1 MTNYM
6 EWLANGLPFAYC
18 SMWLG
23 PSARLQVLGPRSRLD
38 IIRTMV
44 HSCYRYVTR
53 RLAGNKSRSAPGWYV
68 QDPGSRKLR
77 GPYEDELAAA
87 TSIAKTLRV
96 KMADLLRTP
105 APRSKV
111 LGFILDGHEAV
122 CKYKFVTK
130 RVLRGKTYW
139 VGQPTKGKQK
149 MFTESLQAAKWTAK
163 QRKITVK
170 AMLKK

>member
-1 MTNYM
+1 
-6 EWLANGLPFAYC
+6 
-18 SMWLG
+18 MWLG

-38 IIRTMV
+38 IIRSMV

-53 RLAGNKSRSAPGWYV
+53 RLPGNKSRNAPGWYV
-68 QDPGSRKLR
+68 QVPGSRALR
-77 GPYEDELAAA
+77 GPYEDEHAAA
-87 TSIAKTLRV
+87 ANIAKTLKV
-96 KMADLLRTP
+96 KVADLLRTP

-111 LGFILDGHEAV
+111 LGSILDGHEAV

-163 QRKITVK
+163 QRKITLK
-170 AMLKK
+170 AMFKGKGLHRCRQ